1 MCVDDSD
8 ILYIIYV
15 LLSGLEL
22 TKAPESVT
30 AGAPHVEASLGTVPP
45 KAKPAPAPASWL
57 FFWGCGGIF
66 FFCAVVLLLLFEC
79 NVCWWFWYFI
89 FYLCIAFWIGANQ
102 GTWVCD
108 CRRSSCWSISGHSA
122 AKGKANAST
131 SILAFLLGLWWYFF
145 FFVQLCFFY
154 CLNVMCVDDSDIL
167 YFIYVLRSGLEL
179 TKAPESVT
187 AGAPRPA
194 ASPGT
199 VRPKA
204 KPMPAPASASWLFFW
219 GCGGKIFFCAVVLLL
234 LIECVLMYKVP
245 WRSLEIIFEE

>member
-57 FFWGCGGIF
+57 FFWGCGGIYF
-66 FFCAVVLLLLFEC
+66 FVQLCFFYCLNVMCVDDSDILYFIYVLLSGLELTKAPESVTAGAPHVEASLGTVRPKAKPMPAPASWLF
-79 NVCWWFWYFI
+79 FWGCGGI
-89 FYLCIAFWIGANQ
+89 
-102 GTWVCD
+102 
-108 CRRSSCWSISGHSA
+108 
-122 AKGKANAST
+122 
-131 SILAFLLGLWWYFF
+131 F

-167 YFIYVLRSGLEL
+167 YFIYVLLSGLEL